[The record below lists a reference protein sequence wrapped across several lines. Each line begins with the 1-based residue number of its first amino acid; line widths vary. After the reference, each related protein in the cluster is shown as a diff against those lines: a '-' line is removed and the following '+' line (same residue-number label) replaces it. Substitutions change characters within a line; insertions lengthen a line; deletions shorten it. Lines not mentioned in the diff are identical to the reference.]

1 MNIKQTISN
10 YVRAAMLLLVTTL
23 SIEAQA
29 LGGYDLSEATI
40 KCPSQI
46 LLGNNN
52 LATINYKVFGDEN
65 ELTEGEDY
73 NSEADYYVEVTKIGD
88 APEVTDK
95 KINSLTINMSNYN
108 SYTLAKYTLT
118 VKATEDYNSGEKTV
132 NFCVVRFEGSSPF
145 IVSDNGLTLDLLAEC
160 VKYGL
165 TFNGLS
171 FKLGTD
177 ITYKKSN
184 ENNYTPIGGYYNNEA
199 KFFEGSFDGDGHTI
213 TGVNINSSSGDIGLF
228 GGIRN
233 GAVVKNLTLSNASIT
248 SINTTGGIVGNNV
261 GGTITNC
268 HVTSDVTISAS
279 APDSYIGGIVGNN
292 GSGGTVS
299 NCSSAATITAPK
311 YVGGI
316 AGYNESNGTLSNNVV
331 VGATISATSNYG
343 AIAGYNKTGGILN
356 HNYYADCGNIG
367 GCNGSNIN
375 TNDGA
380 MPAIAL
386 YDTKNNSEAIA
397 SAATAGGTH
406 SVILSGR
413 TLYKDGNWNTLC
425 LPFSISNFSG
435 TSLEGATVKTL
446 ESASFDSTNGEL
458 TMNFTENTK
467 NLTAIEAGKP
477 YIVKWESGVNIE
489 SPIFTNVTI
498 AATTPNDIT
507 PTGSGSDGSV
517 TFKGTFDPVA
527 IGTDGDNTKL
537 YLGNNNKLYWPSG
550 AKNIN
555 SFRAYFQLNGITAG
569 DKTAAVRTFN
579 LNFDDDPTGI
589 TTPTATSFTNS
600 EGAWYDL
607 QGRKIAKGQLSKGIY
622 IHNGKK
628 VVIK

>member
-1 MNIKQTISN
+1 
-10 YVRAAMLLLVTTL
+10 MLLLVTTL

-589 TTPTATSFTNS
+589 TTPTASSFTNS

>member
-589 TTPTATSFTNS
+589 TTPTASSFTNS

>member
-1 MNIKQTISN
+1 
-10 YVRAAMLLLVTTL
+10 MLLLVTTL

>member
-1 MNIKQTISN
+1 
-10 YVRAAMLLLVTTL
+10 MLLLVTTL

-29 LGGYDLSEATI
+29 LGGYDLSQVTI
-40 KCPSQI
+40 IGVDSKLIS
-46 LLGNNN
+46 GNGVYQASYVVRFNDDV
-52 LATINYKVFGDEN
+52 LE
-65 ELTEGEDY
+65 EGMNFESY
-73 NSEADYYVEVTKIGD
+73 ADYYVVIKGKSD
-88 APEVTDK
+88 NAPDLE
-95 KINSLTINMSNYN
+95 INPNTHTLTIKQEDIMKYP
-108 SYTLAKYTLT
+108 SYTLASYVLT
-118 VKATEDYNSGEKTV
+118 FKATDYCSNEQDVSFSFVKFDTSDSETGELAT
-132 NFCVVRFEGSSPF
+132 PF
-145 IVSDNGLTLDLLAEC
+145 ILGDGKLTIGQLANF
-160 VKYGL
+160 VNAGI
-165 TFNGLS
+165 TFNGVY
-171 FKLGTD
+171 FKLGTNIVYD
-177 ITYKKSN
+177 KTIN
-184 ENNYTPIGGYYNNEA
+184 NNYTPIGGTYTGA